1 MSQQA
6 RQYLV
11 NHPHTIFQRD
21 SQKSDLLDETKTKTE
36 LIALLTELI
45 AKGHIILFT
54 AVVTDHHPDACL
66 GLHSHENGFCADTW
80 PLNSTAPTDY
90 VNADDPEMDS
100 YLADGARSPWL
111 YQIGLAGSADTS
123 GDSAAAGDT
132 KFSDGGADHIH
143 LGADS

>member
-36 LIALLTELI
+36 LIALLTGLI
-45 AKGHIILFT
+45 SKGNIILFT
-54 AVVTDHHPDACL
+54 AVVSDHSDDACL
-66 GLHSHENGFCADTW
+66 GFHSHANGFCADTW
-80 PLNSTAPTDY
+80 PLKSTAPTDY
-90 VNADDPEMDS
+90 VGADEPEMDR
-100 YLADGARSPWL
+100 YLADAAVSPWL
-111 YQIGLAGSADTS
+111 YQIGLAGSADTT